1 MSIAAANACTD
12 KRDVLRTVRQLYV
25 PADGTR
31 NLVMS
36 DGSVSS
42 SFTTAARRSSTLLT
56 VVTLKRPPL
65 RLGSHATGL
74 SRLATSPL
82 RQSPYILVKNGS
94 KRIRPGSLLTG
105 GAVTFGPSG

>member
-12 KRDVLRTVRQLYV
+12 NRDVLRMVRQLYV

-31 NLVMS
+31 NLVIS
-36 DGSVSS
+36 GGNASS
-42 SFTTAARRSSTLLT
+42 SFTTPARRSSTLLT
-56 VVTLKRPPL
+56 VVTLTRPPP

-94 KRIRPGSLLTG
+94 NRMRPGSTLTAG
-105 GAVTFGPSG
+105 GVTSGPSG